1 MGAHNPKGQRIAC
14 FQAGKGKAENFP
26 VAVDSQLPPAQNNPC
41 AKVASL
47 VGGGQGVHPNP
58 FQMLTYF
65 QSGRLLWKKKA
76 ITSQLL
82 KFDFEDV
89 FSSQSP
95 LGVSRSIKQ
104 MNQLKF
110 LNFVSHCKSFY
121 VV

>member
-1 MGAHNPKGQRIAC
+1 M
-14 FQAGKGKAENFP
+14 
-26 VAVDSQLPPAQNNPC
+26 S
-41 AKVASL
+41 SL

-58 FQMLTYF
+58 FQMVTYF
-65 QSGRLLWKKKA
+65 QSGRLLWKKKV

-104 MNQLKF
+104 VNQLKF
-110 LNFVSHCKSFY
+110 LNFVSHWKSFY